1 MKVTID
7 NTIKDDFHTIE
18 IDANDTVENLKILV
32 EVASSISIDEQLLV
46 FQNSFL
52 DDNSSKLRHLG
63 ICDGD
68 ISK

>member
-18 IDANDTVENLKILV
+18 IDVNDTVENLKVLV
-32 EVASSISIDEQLLV
+32 EVESSISIDEQLLV